1 MGTHPIFESDF
12 DCLTDQRC
20 EMENLQIMAE
30 RMASQ
35 KIQNQEDI
43 SAALKEFQQVKDE
56 NQKFQKRINKL
67 EAEKEKMTRKWRATK
82 KQSDDRLEII
92 NKQKVIIN
100 KQKKENKGLLK
111 SRDWNRGKNQ
121 VNVITDQM
129 TQVLRPRIDN
139 TNKLGHANAPGMIF
153 SQSKFNLQSQI
164 NDEDC
169 EMSSLSHNS

>member
-1 MGTHPIFESDF
+1 M
-12 DCLTDQRC
+12 
-20 EMENLQIMAE
+20 
-30 RMASQ
+30 
-35 KIQNQEDI
+35 
-43 SAALKEFQQVKDE
+43 KDE

-129 TQVLRPRIDN
+129 TQVLRPRIGCYN
-139 TNKLGHANAPGMIF
+139 LSQESTVLKMI
-153 SQSKFNLQSQI
+153 
-164 NDEDC
+164 C
-169 EMSSLSHNS
+169 R